1 MNPKR
6 YHVDFTRTENGHI
19 ELVAASYEEAL
30 EMARDLLDEDSPEI
44 IWEGAIG
51 QVEAALEAF

>member
-19 ELVAASYEEAL
+19 ELVADSHEEAL
-30 EMARDLLDEDSPEI
+30 EMARDLLEEDSPEI
-44 IWEGAIG
+44 IWEGTTG
-51 QVEAALEAF
+51 QVEAAMEAY